1 MSMLN
6 LSNLHVR
13 PNLLSA
19 EHYQQ
24 EMMRCSVFELRDI
37 KERNPNLFDGMPPSK
52 QAEWRESLF
61 WGDSPPQPVPPAWAE
76 QLAGGLAEAV
86 RDLEERPTLEAA
98 IECLILARQLYHTR
112 PDGPARAAAA
122 ELDRR
127 VCLVLA
133 RDEFRH
139 TPDMIDQRL
148 ENILGRRLTG
158 PPLPAVPPSEPPPP
172 PTRPAVRPR
181 QPALFPMVADSRTEP
196 STEPVAVDR
205 GILPQSLPAVA
216 NAVFAAEPPVVLPS
230 PLMKDEVSH
239 PNGLASLPA
248 AVSPTQLTRS
258 EVKPHGATP
267 TTAPPEKPA
276 DVRQAPAVPHR
287 PTTTLT
293 VRDPDLKRLVQRWA
307 TLPDHVKKCV
317 MMLLDASEATPNTT
331 NE

>member
-19 EHYQQ
+19 ENYQQ

-52 QAEWRESLF
+52 QAEWRDSLF
-61 WGDSPPQPVPPAWAE
+61 WGDSPPKPVPPAWAE
-76 QLAGGLAEAV
+76 QLAGGLSEAV

-122 ELDRR
+122 EWDRR

-139 TPDMIDQRL
+139 TPDMVDQRV

-158 PPLPAVPPSEPPPP
+158 PPLPAVALSEPPPP
-172 PTRPAVRPR
+172 PNRPAVRPR
-181 QPALFPMVADSRTEP
+181 QPALFPLVADSRTEA

-205 GILPQSLPAVA
+205 CIIPQSSPAVA
-216 NAVFAAEPPVVLPS
+216 NAVSVAEPPAVLPS
-230 PLMKDEVSH
+230 PLAEDKVSR
-239 PNGLASLPA
+239 PNGMALLPA
-248 AVSPTQLTRS
+248 AESPTRLYRG
-258 EVKPHGATP
+258 EAKPHGATP
-267 TTAPPEKPA
+267 TAAPPEKPA
-276 DVRQAPAVPHR
+276 DVRQAPAAPPR

-317 MMLLDASEATPNTT
+317 MMLLDASEATQNNT